1 MVANTKFG
9 MISSSCV
16 ERMPPQSTTVSI
28 SSMDENTF
36 SSHLAQLIL
45 GSLIG
50 SYRFF
55 RACSGTIV
63 SMAVGAI
70 SFSILTGLSASTA
83 SADVMTFSKGGQIET
98 SSGWRF
104 HGTASNTLGASA
116 RLTAAGDT
124 AQPRASAP
132 THIGELVKQTAQR
145 HSDNRALRRTGLSKA
160 DWHAVFAALV
170 KQESGF
176 NPKAISSKG
185 AIGLGQLMP
194 ATAKELGVDPH
205 IPAENLDG
213 AARYLLAQLS
223 EFGSLRLA
231 LAAYNAGP
239 HRVRQYGDVP
249 PFKETQNYVRSI
261 GRMAELNVAP
271 APVLKPIAASFG
283 VTSTSGTAVL
293 LE

>member
-1 MVANTKFG
+1 
-9 MISSSCV
+9 
-16 ERMPPQSTTVSI
+16 
-28 SSMDENTF
+28 
-36 SSHLAQLIL
+36 
-45 GSLIG
+45 
-50 SYRFF
+50 
-55 RACSGTIV
+55 
-63 SMAVGAI
+63 
-70 SFSILTGLSASTA
+70 
-83 SADVMTFSKGGQIET
+83 MTFSKGGQIET
-98 SSGWRF
+98 SSGWHF
-104 HGTASNTLGASA
+104 HGTANNTLGASA
-116 RLTAAGDT
+116 RPTTAGDT

-145 HSDNRALRRTGLSKA
+145 HSDNRALRRAGLSKA

-176 NPKAISSKG
+176 NPKAISPKG

-249 PFKETQNYVRSI
+249 PFKETRNYVRSI

-271 APVLKPIAASFG
+271 APVLKPTAASFG
-283 VTSTSGTAVL
+283 VTLTSGTAVL